1 MLGYGL
7 LLLLLLFTPSDGSVL
22 AVSTKLMLVL
32 LLEWWL
38 RGQRV
43 PPGRLSLDEA
53 VVHLFLLFHRQTG
66 IAWVS
71 VERNFNN

>member
-7 LLLLLLFTPSDGSVL
+7 LPLLLLFTPSDGSVL

-53 VVHLFLLFHRQTG
+53 VVHLVQTTRP
-66 IAWVS
+66 VS
-71 VERNFNN
+71 PQIGRAHV